1 MNKQIILAS
10 LKARPVRTTVSI
22 LAVALEVALILVV
35 VGLTSGAAG
44 ETGRRIEGVGAD
56 IIVQPPNSSYI
67 FAFNSSPMPLAYGTK
82 LAEIEG
88 VKAVAPIL
96 TMVNSK
102 STGLEV
108 IYGMDPASFDA
119 VSGGLTY
126 LEGRLFREES
136 TPTEIVVDDVYAK
149 SKVEGGWLSQL
160 LQRRTSGL
168 PVGSEVRLLGNTFR
182 ISGIVEHGKGS
193 RIFMPLK
200 AAQEMQG
207 FSGNVSMFYVKLH
220 NPDDVHAVIDRIHA
234 RPGFSEFKLT
244 PLREFASLMMS
255 DNQGLVDNFY
265 DAVIFVAACI
275 GVLVIF
281 LSMYTTITE
290 RTREIG
296 ILRSLGASKRLIVT
310 LILEEAFA
318 IAILGVAIGLGSS
331 FIIGRV
337 VQAIFPTVIILIPP
351 EWMLKAAIFAVL
363 SGLIGAVYPSIK
375 AAARDPV
382 EALAYE

>member
-1 MNKQIILAS
+1 MNSQIIFAS

-56 IIVQPPNSSYI
+56 ILVQPPNSSYI
-67 FAFNSSPMPLAYGTK
+67 FAFNSSPMPLAYGPK
-82 LAEIEG
+82 FAETEG

-102 STGLEV
+102 SSGFEV
-108 IYGMDPASFDA
+108 IYGIDPPSFDA

-126 LEGRLFREES
+126 RTGRLFRAES
-136 TPTEIVVDDVYAK
+136 VPTEIVVDDIYAK
-149 SKVEGGWLSQL
+149 SKGKG
-160 LQRRTSGL
+160 
-168 PVGSEVRLLGNTFR
+168 VGDVVRLLGHDFK
-182 ISGIVEHGKGS
+182 ISGVVEHGKGS

-207 FSGNVSMFYVKLH
+207 FTGNVSMFYVKLH
-220 NPDDVHAVIDRIHA
+220 NPDDVDAAIDRIHA

-255 DNQGLVDNFY
+255 DNQALIDNFY

-275 GVLVIF
+275 GVMVIF

-296 ILRSLGASKRLIVT
+296 ILRSLGASKGLIIT
-310 LILEEAFA
+310 LILEEAFV
-318 IAILGVAIGLGSS
+318 ISILGVFIGLGSS
-331 FIIGRV
+331 FIIGRI
-337 VQAIFPTVIILIPP
+337 VQAIFPTLIVSIPGD
-351 EWMLKAAIFAVL
+351 WMVRAAIFAVL
-363 SGLIGAVYPSIK
+363 SGLVGAVYPSIK
-375 AAARDPV
+375 AAAHDPV

>member
-1 MNKQIILAS
+1 
-10 LKARPVRTTVSI
+10 VRTTVSI

-35 VGLTSGAAG
+35 VGLITGAAT
-44 ETGRRIEGVGAD
+44 ETGKRIEGVGAD
-56 IIVQPPNSSYI
+56 IIVQPPNASYI
-67 FAFNSSPMPLAYGTK
+67 FALNSSPMPMAYSAK
-82 LAEIEG
+82 FAEIEG
-88 VKAVAPIL
+88 VKAVAPVL
-96 TMVNSK
+96 TMTNSK
-102 STGLEV
+102 SSGLEV
-108 IYGMDPASFDA
+108 IYGIDPPSFDS

-126 LEGRLFREES
+126 IEGRLFKDHTDPIEV
-136 TPTEIVVDDVYAK
+136 VVDDWYAR
-149 SKVEGGWLSQL
+149 SRHTKVGDQIH
-160 LQRRTSGL
+160 
-168 PVGSEVRLLGNTFR
+168 LLGHEFR
-182 ISGIVEHGKGS
+182 VSGIVQHGKGS

-207 FSGNVSMFYVKLH
+207 FTGNVSMFYVKLH
-220 NPDDVHAVIDRIHA
+220 NPDDVDAVIDRIHL

-255 DNQGLVDNFY
+255 DNQALIDNFY

-310 LILEEAFA
+310 LILQEAFT
-318 IAILGVAIGLGSS
+318 ISVLGVVIGLGSS
-331 FIIGRV
+331 FVIGRV
-337 VQAIFPTVIILIPP
+337 VQTFFPTSIISIPP
-351 EWMLKAAIFAVL
+351 EWMLRASIFAVL
-363 SGLIGAVYPSIK
+363 SGLIGAVYPSVK
-375 AAARDPV
+375 AAAHDPV